1 MNGYARAADVAHAMV
16 GAIDDILLDEARL
29 DVGEAL
35 AVMQM
40 VARSLQA
47 TVDAHTLL
55 AVKRFEGVPYSRTK
69 GRDDE
74 GQATDD

>member
-1 MNGYARAADVAHAMV
+1 MNRHDRAAGVAHAMV
-16 GAIDDILLDEARL
+16 STIEDILSDEVQL

-55 AVKRFEGVPYSRTK
+55 TVKRFEGVPYSRTK
-69 GRDDE
+69 ERDDE
-74 GQATDD
+74 GQVTED

>member
-1 MNGYARAADVAHAMV
+1 MNRHDRAADVAHAM
-16 GAIDDILLDEARL
+16 ISTIEDILNEEQL

-55 AVKRFEGVPYSRTK
+55 AVKRFEGVPFSRTN

-74 GQATDD
+74 EQVTVD